1 MYAQSTLWD
10 PLPYNSPCTLAVQVP
25 RQAGSVW
32 GPGSIPGRF
41 WRTGVPSSGVAWQ
54 GHCTS
59 ALLSICR
66 PAIALTFVHVRG
78 RLKKKKKQA
87 NMYYRITKWM
97 GFKMMTNSFLVVQVS
112 SMYARQKIDHCA
124 GSIQRSRSNHYNRLG
139 ESGVSFDSLVIPP
152 EKRFQAQVVCTEFN
166 IVKLVGEL
174 ICSRITQLST
184 H

>member
-78 RLKKKKKQA
+78 RLKKKKKKKSQGHFQNKCTSDIFEALRQQA
-87 NMYYRITKWM
+87 TML
-97 GFKMMTNSFLVVQVS
+97 FKSTIVS
-112 SMYARQKIDHCA
+112 CTYCCNLGKTLFAARSLNCT
-124 GSIQRSRSNHYNRLG
+124 IQFAFINHPFPQYIHAVFTWTFFARSQRHSAIFSY
-139 ESGVSFDSLVIPP
+139 FPM
-152 EKRFQAQVVCTEFN
+152 F
-166 IVKLVGEL
+166 
-174 ICSRITQLST
+174 
-184 H
+184 